1 MKNLFFC
8 CFLILPF
15 LSCVTSG
22 ESDTDYPIIDIE
34 EGLGNFQISQLSEF
48 ASSVRYVRLETHEDF
63 LVTNGIKNIYV
74 EDNKIFIHDGEP
86 YLKVFDA
93 GTGKYLYNIGAKGQG
108 PGELPYMYAVDINPH
123 ESRILLCWG
132 KYMHCFDFDGN
143 FLGKIELPYIN
154 DNEQINGYVVSIDE
168 HLFAG
173 RISYYGEDQENSVVI
188 FDANQE
194 ITGSLKCYD
203 NPTQHP
209 DPKFVVW
216 SPFDQGGLFYRTGK
230 NIRYFR
236 GFTDTVFT
244 YNQEKIMFE
253 PYFVFDYGKHKS
265 RLNFNPDTENPD
277 LIKVSSIKE
286 DDRYIFL
293 HFNTMNASPEPY
305 EDEIYINGSVRK
317 FINHSISGIFD
328 KQDESFHFLLQP
340 VPGIPGLKN
349 DIDGGIP
356 FFVRNV
362 SSNGQLID
370 YYQSYKF
377 LEHVES
383 LPDPSDSFMQIVN
396 QISEEDNPIVM
407 IAE

>member
-1 MKNLFFC
+1 MKKIHLAY
-8 CFLILPF
+8 IIVIIIA
-15 LSCVTSG
+15 SCTPSAR
-22 ESDTDYPIIDIE
+22 SDSEFPTIDIE

-48 ASSVRYVRLETHEDF
+48 ASSVRYVRLETHEAC

-74 EDNKIFIHDGEP
+74 EDNKIFVHDYEP

-93 GTGKYLYNIGAKGQG
+93 ETGKYLYNIGAKGQG
-108 PGELPYMYAVDINPH
+108 PGELPYMYTVDINPH
-123 ESRILLCWG
+123 ESKILLCWRNSI
-132 KYMHCFDFDGN
+132 HSFDFYGN
-143 FLGKIELPYIN
+143 FLEKIELPFID
-154 DNEQINGYVVSIDE
+154 DNERINAPVVSIDE
-168 HLFAG
+168 CLFAG
-173 RISYYGEDQENSVVI
+173 TIRTFDRDQKKLVAL
-188 FDANQE
+188 FDNTGE
-194 ITGSLKCYD
+194 ITGSLKCYE
-203 NPTQHP
+203 NPIQP
-209 DPKFVVW
+209 PNIGVW
-216 SPFDQGGLFYRTGK
+216 SPFDQGGSFYRVNQG
-230 NIRYFR
+230 IRYFR
-236 GFTDTVFT
+236 GFTDTIFAYRNET
-244 YNQEKIMFE
+244 QMFS
-253 PYFVFDYGKHKS
+253 PFLIIAYGKHKS
-265 RLNFNPDTENPD
+265 TLNFTKGSENPD

-286 DDRYIFL
+286 NDRYIFL
-293 HFNTMNASPEPY
+293 DFNTMNASPEPY

-362 SSNGQLID
+362 STNGQLID

-396 QISEEDNPIVM
+396 QISEEDNPIVI